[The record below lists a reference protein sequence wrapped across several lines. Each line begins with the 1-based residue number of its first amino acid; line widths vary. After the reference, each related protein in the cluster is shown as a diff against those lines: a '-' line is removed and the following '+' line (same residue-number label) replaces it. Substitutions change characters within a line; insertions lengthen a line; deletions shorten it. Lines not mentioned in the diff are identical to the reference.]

1 MKPSLHLP
9 LLLLPSILPSVQA
22 WGSLGHMTVA
32 YLAEHL
38 VAPRT
43 EVYMQRIL
51 NNPST
56 PGYLGSIATW
66 ADSYR
71 YTKDGRYSAHLHY
84 IDADDNPPWRCGL
97 DIARDCA
104 DEFCIVSAIGN
115 YTSRL
120 MDADLDAYQR
130 AIAAKFVVHF
140 IGDIHQPLHT
150 EGLLRG
156 GNGIK
161 VRFAGRNSN
170 LHSVWDSA
178 IAEHLIGGYTPRHAQ
193 EWAGTLLG
201 DVEGGVYSP
210 LVGRW
215 REDISLGDVEGSVMR
230 WAGESNRLVCENVVP
245 EGGWEELQGQELS
258 GEYYD
263 QAIGA
268 VEMQVARAGVRLA
281 EWLDLVAGG
290 DGRGEL

>member
-1 MKPSLHLP
+1 MKPSLP
-9 LLLLPSILPSVQA
+9 LLLLPILPSVSA

-43 EVYMQRIL
+43 AVYMQDIL
-51 NNPST
+51 SNPSS

-84 IDADDNPPWRCGL
+84 IDADDSPPWKCGL
-97 DIARDCA
+97 DIERDCG

-120 MDADLDAYQR
+120 MDADLDPYQR

-161 VRFAGRNSN
+161 VRFGARNSN

-178 IAEHLIGGYTPRHAQ
+178 LAEHLIGGYTPTHARS
-193 EWAGTLLG
+193 WARTLLSSI
-201 DVEGGVYSP
+201 EGGLYSP
-210 LVGRW
+210 LVEEW

-230 WAGESNRLVCENVVP
+230 WAQESNKLVCEVVVP
-245 EGGWEELQGQELS
+245 EGGWETLQGRDLS
-258 GEYYD
+258 GEYYER
-263 QAIGA
+263 AIGR

-281 EWLDLVAGG
+281 EWLDLVAAGE

>member
-1 MKPSLHLP
+1 MKPSLSLP
-9 LLLLPSILPSVQA
+9 LLLLPILPSVSA

-43 EVYMQRIL
+43 AVYMQQIL
-51 NNPST
+51 SNPSS

-84 IDADDNPPWRCGL
+84 IDADDSPPWKCGL
-97 DIARDCA
+97 DIERDCA

-120 MDADLDAYQR
+120 MDADLNPYQR

-161 VRFAGRNSN
+161 VRFGARNSN

-178 IAEHLIGGYTPRHAQ
+178 LAEHLIGGYTPTHARS
-193 EWAGTLLG
+193 WAGTLLSSI
-201 DVEGGVYSP
+201 EGGVYSS
-210 LVGRW
+210 LVDEW
-215 REDISLGDVEGSVMR
+215 REDISLGDVENSVMR
-230 WAGESNRLVCENVVP
+230 WAQESNRLVCEVVVP
-245 EGGWEELQGQELS
+245 EGGWEELQGKDLS
-258 GEYYD
+258 GEYYE
-263 QAIGA
+263 QAIGK

-290 DGRGEL
+290 EDGRGEL